1 MTNFLRTLKLFKA
14 YLVFSFLAVVFLASS
29 WSLLRPG
36 FFRAHD
42 YVHASRIAEMTRAL
56 EAGHFPVRWSQ
67 NFGYGFGMP
76 LFEFYAPLPFYIG
89 SIFHILG
96 ADLVFATKLLFL
108 IANLGSLLG
117 SFFLGK
123 KLFGY
128 RGGVLLATAFTLAP
142 YRAVNLF
149 IRGALSEAWGM
160 MALPWILLG
169 IVELSTQRSKK
180 SFITLV
186 LGLVT
191 LQLSHNLTT
200 LMFLPL
206 SVIYAVTF
214 VLLNE
219 RKIQTSIAKLITIGC
234 GYILSIGISSFY
246 LIPAFVEKNLTQI
259 DTILGGYFH
268 YSNHFLYIRQFLVP
282 NWGYGGSGWGPNDE
296 ISFFLG
302 FGQIFSLLVVI
313 LISLFLLKKTLI
325 KRQKSYLPT
334 LAHLSL
340 LGGLL
345 GLSLFMTLLKSQPI
359 WDKVEL
365 LSFIQFPWRFLATA
379 ILFLAILVAFGL
391 KLIKLRLMRMAYF
404 VIVFLGITLGNFYYF
419 RPEKMMDNPSDLYYG
434 DEEKI
439 RNAQSGVLK
448 DYIPKNMDYNGDTL
462 RANYLDFQFP
472 PKTTIELND
481 PHQKIYHFELSEGAM
496 VELPIANFPNWT
508 VEINGE
514 KTEVLTSKNG
524 LLMTNLP
531 AGSHTVGVK
540 FDNSPIR
547 NVADFISTAS
557 FIIFVYVTT
566 QSKLFTG
573 SSAKKLVKL
582 NSE

>member
-1 MTNFLRTLKLFKA
+1 MTNFLRTLKFFKV
-14 YLVFSFLAVVFLASS
+14 YLVFSLLAVVFLASS

-56 EAGHFPVRWSQ
+56 EAGHFPARWSQ

-76 LFEFYAPLPFYIG
+76 LFEFYAPLPFYLG

-96 ADLVFATKLLFL
+96 TDLILATKLLFL
-108 IANLGSLLG
+108 IANLGSLFG
-117 SFFLGK
+117 SFLLGK

-169 IVELSTQRSKK
+169 IVELATQRSKRG
-180 SFITLV
+180 FMTLV

-206 SVIYAVTF
+206 SIIYAISF

-219 RKIQTSIAKLITIGC
+219 KKPQTSVAKLMTIGC
-234 GYILSIGISSFY
+234 GYLLSIGMSSFY

-302 FGQIFSLLVVI
+302 FGQIFALLVVL
-313 LISLFLLKKTLI
+313 LISLFLLKNTLI
-325 KRQKSYLPT
+325 KRQRSHLIT
-334 LAHLSL
+334 LGHLGL
-340 LGGLL
+340 TGGLL

-404 VIVFLGITLGNFYYF
+404 IIVFLAITLGNFYYF

-439 RNAQSGVLK
+439 RSAQSGVLK

-481 PHQKIYHFELSEGAM
+481 PHQKIYHFELSE
-496 VELPIANFPNWT
+496 ETSIQLPIANFPNWT
-508 VEINGE
+508 IEVEGE
-514 KTEVLTSKNG
+514 KVESFTSESG
-524 LLMTNLP
+524 LLTVNLS
-531 AGSHTVGVK
+531 AGNHTVGVK
-540 FDNSPIR
+540 LNNSLIR
-547 NVADFISTAS
+547 NAADLTSAVSLMLFIY
-557 FIIFVYVTT
+557 IMT

-582 NSE
+582 NNE